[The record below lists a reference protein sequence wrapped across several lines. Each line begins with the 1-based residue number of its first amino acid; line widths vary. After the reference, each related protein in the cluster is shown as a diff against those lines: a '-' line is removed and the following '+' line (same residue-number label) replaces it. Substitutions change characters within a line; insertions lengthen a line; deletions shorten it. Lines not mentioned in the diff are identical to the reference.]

1 LAIYEI
7 RIENLNPKHRGAKM
21 KRKIGLLTAVL
32 FALTLTSQTILA
44 LDHDPFDPIYNG
56 GADIVA
62 TTEGDPWA
70 ELNNKPNDDDE
81 ITITLWNGALII
93 IKNMLTQNIYTPP
106 VIIIFNEN
114 QNKNDRSENEE
125 TGSQDV
131 REGSTPPSNM

>member
-1 LAIYEI
+1 
-7 RIENLNPKHRGAKM
+7 M

-44 LDHDPFDPIYNG
+44 LDHDPFDPMYNG
-56 GADIVA
+56 SADIVA
-62 TTEGDPWA
+62 ESDDEPWV
-70 ELNNKPNDDDE
+70 ELNNNSSDDDE
-81 ITITLWNGALII
+81 ITISLWEGALIV
-93 IKNMLTQNIYTPP
+93 IKNMLTQNIYIPP

-114 QNKNDRSENEE
+114 QNKNDSNENEE